1 MFHLY
6 YTSFVR
12 KKIRIRQT
20 KKRAIVKGLTQT
32 RLNHGNELFTLTPSP
47 PVKKN
52 RLKYLIERRNP
63 MRWRGERQSDNVE
76 DRRGI
81 SISRGAKVGGISG
94 LGLVALVVVGMFLGI
109 DPTVILQQVGQN
121 ATSSSVTAER
131 GARPAANDDM
141 RNFVAVVLAETED
154 VWNDAFQKAGRTYE
168 EPKLVLFSGAVESAC
183 GMAESAVGPFYCP
196 ADHKV
201 YLDLVF
207 FDELHSRF
215 GASGDFAQAYVIAHE
230 VGHHVQTLLGITRK
244 VTELQS
250 KSGTRDRN
258 KLSVMMELQADCLAG
273 MWAHQAQKKRN
284 ILEAGD
290 IEEGLNA
297 ASAVGDDRIQKRT
310 RGYVVPDGFTHGS
323 SEQRVG
329 WFKRGL
335 EQGSFQACN
344 TFNADRL

>member
-1 MFHLY
+1 
-6 YTSFVR
+6 
-12 KKIRIRQT
+12 
-20 KKRAIVKGLTQT
+20 
-32 RLNHGNELFTLTPSP
+32 
-47 PVKKN
+47 
-52 RLKYLIERRNP
+52 

-81 SISRGAKVGGISG
+81 SRGVKVGGIGG
-94 LGLVALVVVGMFLGI
+94 LGLVAVVVISMFLGI
-109 DPTVILQQVGQN
+109 DPTALLQVVGQS
-121 ATSSSVTAER
+121 TQSSSVSTEQTTS
-131 GARPAANDDM
+131 PAANDDM

-154 VWNDAFQKAGRTYE
+154 VWKETFQNAGRTYE

-183 GMAESAVGPFYCP
+183 GMADAAVGPFYCP

-207 FDELHSRF
+207 FEDLHSRF

-230 VGHHVQTLLGITRK
+230 IGHHVQTQLGIIQK
-244 VTELQS
+244 VNAMQARADRT
-250 KSGTRDRN
+250 DRN
-258 KLSVMMELQADCLAG
+258 KLNVMLELQADCLAG

-310 RGYVVPDGFTHGS
+310 QGYVVPDGFTHGS
-323 SEQRVG
+323 SAQRVR

-335 EQGSFQACN
+335 EQGNIATCD
-344 TFNADRL
+344 TFNADEL

>member
-1 MFHLY
+1 
-6 YTSFVR
+6 
-12 KKIRIRQT
+12 
-20 KKRAIVKGLTQT
+20 
-32 RLNHGNELFTLTPSP
+32 
-47 PVKKN
+47 
-52 RLKYLIERRNP
+52 

-81 SISRGAKVGGISG
+81 SISRGAKAGGIGG
-94 LGLVALVVVGMFLGI
+94 LGLVALVVIGMYLGV
-109 DPTVILQQVGQN
+109 DPTVLLQIAQN
-121 ATSSSVTAER
+121 VQSPSVSTEQSAL
-131 GARPAANDDM
+131 PAANDDM

-154 VWNDAFQKAGRTYE
+154 VWNDTFQKVGRTYQ

-183 GMAESAVGPFYCP
+183 GIAGSAVGPFYCP

-207 FDELHSRF
+207 FEELHSRF

-230 VGHHVQTLLGITRK
+230 VGHHVQTLLGITEK

-250 KSGTRDRN
+250 RSSTSSRN
-258 KLSVMMELQADCLAG
+258 KLSMMVELQADCLAG
-273 MWAHQAQKKRN
+273 MWANQAEKKRR

-297 ASAVGDDRIQKRT
+297 AAAVGDDRIQKKT
-310 RGYVVPDGFTHGS
+310 QGYVVPDGFTHGS
-323 SEQRVG
+323 SAQRVS

-335 EQGSFQACN
+335 EQGNIQACN
-344 TFNADRL
+344 TFAEE